1 MFHKVL
7 YRSLTQKIHLIQRN
21 LKGSDPSGLEKKIR
35 QGFLLQ
41 TPRSIIFRSLNGGAR
56 TTIHTTR
63 IKDTLGV
70 ISPATAIL
78 NAYKYVVGE
87 RSLCAK
93 CARVGERCFRYAS
106 WRNVKL
112 AWFLRKITLRGY
124 TCYAIKHASGDRNCE
139 TRGFKRRFSSF

>member
-41 TPRSIIFRSLNGGAR
+41 TPRSIIFRALNGGAR

-93 CARVGERCFRYAS
+93 CARAVNVVFVMQAGGMLS
-106 WRNVKL
+106 WRGS
-112 AWFLRKITLRGY
+112 FGRLRF
-124 TCYAIKHASGDRNCE
+124 GDIHVMQ
-139 TRGFKRRFSSF
+139 

>member
-41 TPRSIIFRSLNGGAR
+41 TPRSIIFRALNGGAR

-78 NAYKYVVGE
+78 NAI
-87 RSLCAK
+87 
-93 CARVGERCFRYAS
+93 
-106 WRNVKL
+106 N
-112 AWFLRKITLRGY
+112 T
-124 TCYAIKHASGDRNCE
+124 
-139 TRGFKRRFSSF
+139 